1 MTFKVKHK
9 PGECWGNIGKT
20 LIIEDIFQWQCDVVQ
35 KYFLRKHWS
44 LKLRVHASSKQPQ
57 IPKVRWLSPGPRV
70 CSSTLWLEAVTW
82 ESFQQVASKVQPVRL
97 KSDTDRDSLGAA
109 AESWT
114 GNQEMHKPLWVEEE
128 LGSLEDRAPWET
140 SSAAGEAGE

>member
-1 MTFKVKHK
+1 MTVWCST
-9 PGECWGNIGKT
+9 E
-20 LIIEDIFQWQCDVVQ
+20 IFP
-35 KYFLRKHWS
+35 KETM
-44 LKLRVHASSKQPQ
+44 KLEAESSRFSKQPQ

-97 KSDTDRDSLGAA
+97 KSDTDRDSPGAA

-114 GNQEMHKPLWVEEE
+114 GNQEMHKPLSVEEE